1 MSDQDHT
8 ELFVGAQEVEARL
21 LAAQVPGLAGGLMR
35 RLIQRYGSVRV
46 ALGADG
52 RELEALLGPKVGR
65 LLADGEGVRER
76 WLTCERGLARV
87 GARARVWGGA
97 GYPDGLNDLSPPP
110 PVVYVRGRMPPGRG
124 VGVVGT
130 RTASKAA
137 CDEAAR
143 LAAGVVEAGRF
154 VVSGGAYGIDAG
166 AHVGALDAGGDTVVV
181 FGGGLD
187 RPYPDRHIALFERV
201 ARQGSLLSAFRP
213 GIPPLRGGFLARN
226 AIIAAL
232 SDVVVVV
239 NAGWRSGA
247 RSTALAARRL
257 GRLVCVV
264 PGSPGC
270 DRLLSEGAT
279 AVRSSRDVL
288 GFLSGQVP
296 GDIPGDGHDAVP
308 AALLP
313 EGDAND
319 HAVLA
324 ALDGDGST
332 ADSVVSQT
340 GMEPGRVLA
349 VLMAMVL
356 DGRVAQRP
364 GGRFFRTRGPVT
376 PPTI

>member
-1 MSDQDHT
+1 
-8 ELFVGAQEVEARL
+8 
-21 LAAQVPGLAGGLMR
+21 LMR
-35 RLIQRYGSVRV
+35 RLLQRYGSVLE

-52 RELEALLGPKVGR
+52 RELDALVGPTVGR
-65 LLADGEGVRER
+65 LLGDGEGLRGR
-76 WLTCERGLARV
+76 WRACERGLARV
-87 GARARVWGGA
+87 GGRARAWGEA
-97 GYPDGLNDLSPPP
+97 DYPEGLNDLSPPP
-110 PVVYVRGRMPPGRG
+110 PVVYLRGRMPAGRG
-124 VGVVGT
+124 VGIVGT

-143 LAAGVVEAGRF
+143 LAAGMVEAGRF

-166 AHVGALDAGGDTVVV
+166 AHVGALDEGGATVVV

-213 GIPPLRGGFLARN
+213 GTPPLRGGFLARN

-279 AVRSSRDVL
+279 AVRNSRDVL
-288 GFLSGQVP
+288 DFLSGQVP
-296 GDIPGDGHDAVP
+296 GERSGDGHDAVP
-308 AALLP
+308 AAFLP
-313 EGDAND
+313 VGDAND
-319 HAVLA
+319 QAVLV
-324 ALDGDGST
+324 ALEGGST
-332 ADSVVSQT
+332 ADSVAAQT
-340 GMEPGRVLA
+340 GLELGQVLA

-364 GGRFFRTRGPVT
+364 GGRFFRTQGPVT
-376 PPTI
+376 SPTEP